1 MALRAY
7 TFHGYISLRCAG
19 AAHACGQSKRNYSP
33 HKRRG
38 SDRCMRIAYC
48 SALRMEIALYSST

>member
-38 SDRCMRIAYC
+38 SDRCMRVAKS
-48 SALRMEIALYSST
+48 SALRTLIDL